1 MSSKLSRLDF
11 LRYSALGASTLI
23 LPRAVSAAMAPKKP
37 KKGEANDKINIGF
50 IGLGQQAIHLM
61 NGFITIPEVRVVA
74 GCDVYD
80 IKRNR
85 FEQRVNKYYADNG
98 VKSKVDMY
106 VSFEDMLARPDI
118 DAVVIATP
126 DHQHARI
133 AIAACKAGKDVYL
146 EKPLT
151 FTVYEGQRL
160 IEAVRANNRILQ
172 VGSMQRSMAEFIHA
186 ANVVREGR
194 LGKVSTIYAY
204 VGDGPKPYNLPKQE
218 VPAGL
223 DWDLWLGPLASTWH
237 YNHELNP
244 LITESG
250 GDECWGAW
258 RWYQGLGGG
267 YTTDWGAHMFDI
279 GQWCIGKDGSGPS
292 EVLPPSASLH
302 RCLTY
307 RYDNGIEMIQKDFG
321 EGQAVKVV
329 GENGWVIVKRGDFK
343 ASSPDFMPTEVDKKA
358 VYETNV
364 PHYQSFVDSIRSRR
378 DPSVPVEVGHSSCT
392 VCNIGNIAY
401 ELNRPLSW
409 NPIVQKF
416 MNDDEANSKLHYEYR
431 SPYALE

>member
-11 LRYSALGASTLI
+11 LRFSALGASTLV
-23 LPRAVSAAMAPKKP
+23 LPRTLSAAAKKT
-37 KKGEANDKINIGF
+37 KKTAANDFINIGF

-61 NGFITIPEVRVVA
+61 NGFITIPEVRVIA

-85 FEQRVNKYYADNG
+85 FFERVNKYYAEKGIKN
-98 VKSKVDMY
+98 KVDMY
-106 VSFEDMLARPDI
+106 IHFEELLARPDI

-172 VGSMQRSMAEFIHA
+172 VGSMQRSMSEFIHA

-194 LGKVSTIYAY
+194 LGKISFIKAY
-204 VGDGPKPYNLPKQE
+204 VGAGPKPYDLPKQD

-223 DWDLWLGPLASTWH
+223 DWELWLGPLATSFY
-237 YNHELNP
+237 YNHEVVP
-244 LITESG
+244 LITEKG

-258 RWYQGLGGG
+258 RWYKGLGGG
-267 YTTDWGAHMFDI
+267 YTTDWGAHHFDI
-279 GQWCIGKDGSGPS
+279 AQWCLGKDGSGPV
-292 EVLPPSASLH
+292 EVLPPSASPYD
-302 RCLTY
+302 CLTF
-307 RYDNGIEMIQKDFG
+307 RYDNGVELAQMNFG
-321 EGQAVKVV
+321 EGQAVKIY
-329 GENGWVIVKRGDFK
+329 GENGWVMVKRGKFT
-343 ASSPDFMPTEVDKKA
+343 ASSPEFMPNAVDQKA

-364 PHYQSFVDSIRSRR
+364 PHYQSFIDSVRSRR

-401 ELNRPLSW
+401 ELDRPLQW
-409 NPIVQKF
+409 NPITQKF
-416 MNDDEANSKLHYEYR
+416 MGDEAANKLLHYDYR
-431 SPYALE
+431 APYTLE